1 MLSFNKHES
10 IINLHS
16 LNKNRFFNHFTWVLS
31 FLRDTKK
38 INQRQASVFEDLYET
53 DTWVI
58 LAAQELLILNDDLP
72 DFVDTL
78 YRLETFYF
86 FGDDPM
92 GFTEGDNDLEWD
104 PEENEDLQLD
114 ILEKLKRFLS
124 DECIEILEEN
134 ISGGGWYLLE
144 AYQEEV
150 KRTRCDIDRFLSRI
164 ENYSKQKT
172 VGIQLFF

>member
-1 MLSFNKHES
+1 M
-10 IINLHS
+10 
-16 LNKNRFFNHFTWVLS
+16 
-31 FLRDTKK
+31 

-58 LAAQELLILNDDLP
+58 LAAQELLILNDDLG

-86 FGDDPM
+86 FGDDAV
-92 GFTEGDNDLEWD
+92 GLADENGDPDWD

-134 ISGGGWYLLE
+134 IFNGGYYLLE
-144 AYQEEV
+144 AYQAEV
-150 KRTRCDIDRFLSRI
+150 KRTRCDIDRFLTGI

-172 VGIQLFF
+172 VGNGFFFNWC